1 MLCVMDFDKLDADIT
16 ERFSAVEYYAEQNG
30 GTIVY
35 LTPAQLPTI
44 SDNIY
49 NIDAKTMKTM
59 LRADFGLVELEN
71 GVIVGKYNY
80 RDIPY

>member
-1 MLCVMDFDKLDADIT
+1 
-16 ERFSAVEYYAEQNG
+16 
-30 GTIVY
+30 
-35 LTPAQLPTI
+35 
-44 SDNIY
+44 
-49 NIDAKTMKTM
+49 MKTM